1 MENVKYKK
9 YIIEMVLKIDDSKY
23 LKRIYNY
30 VHKLFIR
37 RTGE

>member
-1 MENVKYKK
+1 MNTEDYKK
-9 YIIEMVLKIDDSKY
+9 YIIEMVLKIDDSKH
-23 LKRIYNY
+23 LERIYKY

>member
-1 MENVKYKK
+1 MENEKCKK
-9 YIIEMVLKIDDSKY
+9 YIIEMVLKIEDSKY
-23 LKRIYNY
+23 LKRIYKY